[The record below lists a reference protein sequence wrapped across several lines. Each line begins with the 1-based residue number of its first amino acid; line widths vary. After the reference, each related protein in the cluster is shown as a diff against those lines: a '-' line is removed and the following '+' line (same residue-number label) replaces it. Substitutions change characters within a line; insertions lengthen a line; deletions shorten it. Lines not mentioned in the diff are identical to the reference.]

1 MGGGYLELHSGIVV
15 PWTTARVV
23 AEDVQNGKHS
33 DQLYFI
39 NLLFHQLFTFF
50 SISFLHNKVFRG
62 LTSPVFAAF
71 WPKIAS
77 HTKNISS
84 TKRTNAENIFTQG
97 LIFESAG
104 RALTWSSKISIPDI
118 RLCCRWP
125 WAIVVTKMIGA
136 VRRHKSACRSW
147 CCALGMPMRQDHG
160 DMYWPV
166 CQKKRGHSCVH
177 FARHEYV
184 WR

>member
-1 MGGGYLELHSGIVV
+1 MIGVNLELAVAILDTLDTVGYMGGGYLELHSGIVV

-62 LTSPVFAAF
+62 LTSPAFAAF

-104 RALTWSSKISIPDI
+104 RALT
-118 RLCCRWP
+118 
-125 WAIVVTKMIGA
+125 
-136 VRRHKSACRSW
+136 
-147 CCALGMPMRQDHG
+147 
-160 DMYWPV
+160 
-166 CQKKRGHSCVH
+166 
-177 FARHEYV
+177 
-184 WR
+184 